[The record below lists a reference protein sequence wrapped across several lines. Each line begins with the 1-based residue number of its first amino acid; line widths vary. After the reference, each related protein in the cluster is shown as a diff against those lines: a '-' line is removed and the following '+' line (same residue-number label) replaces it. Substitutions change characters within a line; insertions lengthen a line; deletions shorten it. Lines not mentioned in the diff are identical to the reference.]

1 VLEHHFGKGHALVRT
16 MSLREY
22 VTTGDVI
29 WTMSLGLRPLSSYL
43 WLKRKKNKIREV
55 VVVKD
60 SKEAGR
66 GRGEVECS
74 NRKMIKEKVAEEK
87 ERKKE

>member
-1 VLEHHFGKGHALVRT
+1 
-16 MSLREY
+16 MDD
-22 VTTGDVI
+22 VT
-29 WTMSLGLRPLSSYL
+29 RPQTAFFIPVVE
-43 WLKRKKNKIREV
+43 KKKKKKIREV

-74 NRKMIKEKVAEEK
+74 NRKMIKEKVAEKK

>member
-1 VLEHHFGKGHALVRT
+1 
-16 MSLREY
+16 MDD
-22 VTTGDVI
+22 VT
-29 WTMSLGLRPLSSYL
+29 RPQTAFFIPVVE
-43 WLKRKKNKIREV
+43 KKKKKIREV

-74 NRKMIKEKVAEEK
+74 NRKMIKEKIAEEK

>member
-1 VLEHHFGKGHALVRT
+1 MVCIIEK
-16 MSLREY
+16 
-22 VTTGDVI
+22 
-29 WTMSLGLRPLSSYL
+29 
-43 WLKRKKNKIREV
+43 KKNKIREV